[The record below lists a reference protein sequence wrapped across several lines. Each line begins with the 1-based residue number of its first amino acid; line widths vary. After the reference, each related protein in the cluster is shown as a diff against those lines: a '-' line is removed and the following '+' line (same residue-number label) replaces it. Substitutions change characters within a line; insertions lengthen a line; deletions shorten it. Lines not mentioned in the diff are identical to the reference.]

1 MDTTTCK
8 SKNMSLSVMVVQSEG
23 GCTLNY
29 WEDYRRTVL
38 EILKEKHPS
47 PTKPDPTELFC
58 SLCLI
63 TTIDRWWHHCFT
75 CWTCS
80 PQNQRNTVK
89 CNYQHDERINLRIRI
104 NWLVSLTSIQ
114 KWIPSSFWI
123 LGTKHK
129 YPVLQ
134 MHSIIVLNHA
144 NHHAS
149 LGTTINTYCTSTCNT
164 HILDFWFLITEKKK
178 DQKPVTHIIKWT
190 CSIYSWRYR
199 TLPSLHVYQ
208 WLDSITDTLVS
219 NDN

>member
-123 LGTKHK
+123 LGAKHK

-134 MHSIIVLNHA
+134 MHSIIVLNTYK
-144 NHHAS
+144 S
-149 LGTTINTYCTSTCNT
+149 WCVTRYKISRTINTYI
-164 HILDFWFLITEKKK
+164 HMQYLRPWLLIPNYRKEKE
-178 DQKPVTHIIKWT
+178 KPVTHII
-190 CSIYSWRYR
+190 
-199 TLPSLHVYQ
+199 
-208 WLDSITDTLVS
+208 
-219 NDN
+219 